1 MEPLSAG
8 LLMIGVLLVLLVGG
22 LPIAFALGISGI
34 LCVFFVTGWTTTYGF
49 ISTLPFNTSASWVYV
64 VLPLFVLM
72 GMLSNSA
79 GIGKHAFTIANYW
92 VGKIRGGLA
101 MATIVACSIFG
112 ATSGS
117 SIAAAAA
124 MCKLAVPEM
133 RRYGYSMKLAAGS
146 VAGGGTLSV
155 MIPPSGILVIYGIIT
170 EESIGELLIG
180 GLIPGL
186 VSALIYMVGIY
197 IWCRFRPHVA
207 PPSDLEV
214 NWKMRFASLK
224 DGYGAVLLFGVVM
237 GGIYTG
243 IFTPTEA
250 GAFGAAAALLLLL
263 VHSKSRLRALTEG
276 LSETAKVTCMFFTIV
291 ICARFFTLGL
301 TVSEIPKS
309 LVALL
314 TNLDLHPQVIILM
327 ILAVYLPLGMF
338 LDTVS
343 LLFLTLPIIFPVVQ
357 ELGFSGIW
365 FGILV
370 TKMIEVSLITPP
382 LGLNVYVI
390 KGLLPGEV
398 ELNTIFRGCVPFL
411 IMDLLTLL
419 LLFLFPQIILWLP
432 STMK

>member
-1 MEPLSAG
+1 
-8 LLMIGVLLVLLVGG
+8 
-22 LPIAFALGISGI
+22 
-34 LCVFFVTGWTTTYGF
+34 
-49 ISTLPFNTSASWVYV
+49 
-64 VLPLFVLM
+64 
-72 GMLSNSA
+72 
-79 GIGKHAFTIANYW
+79 
-92 VGKIRGGLA
+92 
-101 MATIVACSIFG
+101 
-112 ATSGS
+112 
-117 SIAAAAA
+117 
-124 MCKLAVPEM
+124 
-133 RRYGYSMKLAAGS
+133 
-146 VAGGGTLSV
+146 
-155 MIPPSGILVIYGIIT
+155 
-170 EESIGELLIG
+170 
-180 GLIPGL
+180 
-186 VSALIYMVGIY
+186 
-197 IWCRFRPHVA
+197 
-207 PPSDLEV
+207 
-214 NWKMRFASLK
+214 
-224 DGYGAVLLFGVVM
+224 
-237 GGIYTG
+237 
-243 IFTPTEA
+243 
-250 GAFGAAAALLLLL
+250 
-263 VHSKSRLRALTEG
+263 
-276 LSETAKVTCMFFTIV
+276 MFFTIV